1 MTWKKNSNFPKQI
14 QYSKFPIPIFL
25 CPSSEILTKQPYWN
39 VKALIPY
46 WVHKWMC
53 PVLIS
58 TTLTNLK
65 KKKKKEIFRS
75 PLWIANSPSSQT
87 FSNFTFQIRWNEGKM
102 SKHFLP
108 HPNRKLKTTKNT
120 SNTTC
125 FDIEQIFAQ
134 EAQRTKRWYLVRSF
148 GFYGIG
154 FPRKK
159 LHEYE

>member
-65 KKKKKEIFRS
+65 KKKKKRNFQIATVDRQFSLIPNIFKFHISNTLKWRENVKTFS
-75 PLWIANSPSSQT
+75 SSSQSET
-87 FSNFTFQIRWNEGKM
+87 QNNQEHIQHHMFWHRTNIRTGSTTNKEMIPCTKLW
-102 SKHFLP
+102 FLRHWLP
-108 HPNRKLKTTKNT
+108 
-120 SNTTC
+120 
-125 FDIEQIFAQ
+125 A
-134 EAQRTKRWYLVRSF
+134 
-148 GFYGIG
+148 
-154 FPRKK
+154 
-159 LHEYE
+159 